1 MKPMRSKTSSKYPT
15 GVYFRKDAGPILPQ
29 YIEIMYLSMWRN
41 RSELNQES
49 DVCYAHVTRLL
60 PLFEEVPWSHVH
72 KITLL
77 SNRISSQS
85 ALTLSDSPIT

>member
-1 MKPMRSKTSSKYPT
+1 MKPMRSKTSSKYLT

-60 PLFEEVPWSHVH
+60 PLFEEVTWSHVH

>member
-1 MKPMRSKTSSKYPT
+1 MKPMWSKSSSKYLT

-29 YIEIMYLSMWRN
+29 YIEIMYLNMWRN

-60 PLFEEVPWSHVH
+60 PQTEDTKSPCYQTEYHLNP
-72 KITLL
+72 L
-77 SNRISSQS
+77 SRS
-85 ALTLSDSPIT
+85 LTLQ